1 MKYYCAKVGLL
12 TIFICISINNI
23 FGQVY
28 GYIVDERGEA
38 LSFATVL
45 VKGTTIGT
53 SANIDGYYELDLKS
67 NTEVDLIYSYV
78 GYKSKLITTRFDKTK
93 LKQNIQLEP
102 AAINIQEFVLDGNA
116 KDPAYA
122 IIKKV
127 QAKRKYFL
135 DAIPAYQCNAYVK
148 GLIEIDSVPDKLLGI
163 PIEGVFEDNRDKTLY
178 LSETES
184 MLIAEKGRPF
194 KEIIKASVVSGDDQ
208 GVSFNSAAEMD
219 FNIFKNTF
227 KLGKDIISPLAANA
241 LLFYRYKLNRSYFDE
256 FNRKIYEIQ
265 VIPKGEETPC
275 YAGKLFI
282 LDESWAL
289 HSSELGIN
297 GSRSFEELLDTLV
310 IQQQYIPINGSEF
323 MWPFKRRFIIGGSTL
338 GFSFIGNFNAVY
350 SDYTLDNIQLYG
362 LKKKESF
369 RYEESA
375 LTQSKDYFDSIRPI
389 PLTPIETIDYAY
401 RDSIESVEIEQQDSL
416 PVHSN
421 AFRPKHALLG
431 YSWKNKSNNKELKIA
446 SLIEHFIFNPVQGR
460 LIQVNPEL
468 FFYADKDKRI
478 YKKVS
483 GKLSYGLAEKKLRY
497 EVGFDWKQNDI
508 NKRVFKSSI
517 GIRVRDF
524 NDHELIHPLI
534 QSITALYFNKNP
546 VKLYEEKFASI
557 AFNQKIGS
565 GIGLN
570 ISLSGHQRALLNLN
584 SDFSYFNTAL
594 DYQEN
599 IPAGLSVDEFVNM
612 DVLKLGINISFNPG
626 MTYKT
631 YPGKRY
637 YTPSKWP
644 TFTLSSELLLYKDAF
659 SIKGALEVS
668 DDQVPLG
675 FLGESR
681 FYILLR
687 GAINPEQLN
696 YIDYFHFTGNDI
708 PYLSDKQLQRG
719 LFLFPYHTYSTSNWN
734 LSSVFEH
741 DMKGLIFSRLP
752 ILKKT
757 GLSTVIRIGSVIQ
770 ANQYYTEYSMG
781 IDRIGVGPWRVLRVD
796 YVFKTISNY
805 PGISNNG
812 FRFSID
818 F

>member
-1 MKYYCAKVGLL
+1 MKYYCAKVALL
-12 TIFICISINNI
+12 TIFICIYINNI

-28 GYIVDERGEA
+28 GYIVDEQGEA

-45 VKGTTIGT
+45 VKGTTNGT
-53 SANIDGYYELDLKS
+53 SANIDGYYELDLQTDT
-67 NTEVDLIYSYV
+67 NVDLIYSYV
-78 GYKSKLITTRFDKTK
+78 GFNSKIISIRLEKAN
-93 LKQNIQLEP
+93 LNQNIQLEP
-102 AAINIQEFVLDGNA
+102 AAIKIQEFVLDGNA

-127 QAKRKYFL
+127 QEKRKYFL
-135 DAIPAYQCNAYVK
+135 EAIPAYQCNAYVK
-148 GLIEIDSVPDKLLGI
+148 GLIEIDSVPDKLMGI
-163 PIEGVFEDNRDKTLY
+163 PIDGVFEDKRDKTLY

-184 MLIAEKGRPF
+184 TLIAEKGQPF
-194 KEIIKASVVSGDDQ
+194 KELIKASVVSGDDQ

-227 KLGKDIISPLAANA
+227 KLGKDIISPLASNA

-265 VIPKGEETPC
+265 VIPKGAKTPC
-275 YAGKLFI
+275 YSGTLFI

-289 HSSELGIN
+289 HSSELGID

-310 IQQQYIPINGSEF
+310 IQQQYIPIDGSDF
-323 MWPFKRRFIIGGSTL
+323 MWPFKRRFMIGGSTL

-350 SDYTLDNIQLYG
+350 SDYSLDTIQLNS
-362 LKKKESF
+362 LNKKEAF

-375 LTQSKDYFDSIRPI
+375 LTQSKEYFDSIRPI
-389 PLTPIETIDYAY
+389 PLTPIEAIDYAY
-401 RDSIESVEIEQQDSL
+401 RDSIERVEIEQKDSMA
-416 PVHSN
+416 VHSN
-421 AFRPKHALLG
+421 AYRPKHALLG
-431 YSWKNKSNNKELKIA
+431 YSWKNKSNNIELRIA

-460 LIQVNPEL
+460 LIQVKPEL
-468 FFYADKDKRI
+468 FHYGHKDKNV

-508 NKRVFKSSI
+508 NKRIFKSSI

-524 NDHELIHPLI
+524 NDHELIHPLV

-546 VKLYEEKFASI
+546 VKLYEEKFASV
-557 AFNQKIGS
+557 AFYQKIGS

-570 ISLSGHQRALLNLN
+570 IQMSGHQRSLLNNN

-599 IPAGLSVDEFVNM
+599 MPAGLSIDDFDHMN
-612 DVLKLGINISFNPG
+612 VLKLGVDLTFNPG

-637 YTPSKWP
+637 YNQSKWP
-644 TFTLSSELLLYKDAF
+644 TFTLGSELLVYKDAF
-659 SIKGALEVS
+659 SIKGELEVS
-668 DDQVPLG
+668 DDQVSLG
-675 FLGESR
+675 FLGESK

-687 GAINPEQLN
+687 GAINSQHLN

-708 PYLSDKQLQRG
+708 PYLSDKQLKRG
-719 LFLFPYHTYSTSNWN
+719 LFLFPYYTHSTSNWN
-734 LSSVFEH
+734 LSGVFEH

-757 GLSTVIRIGSVIQ
+757 GLSTVFRIGSVLQ

-781 IDRIGVGPWRVLRVD
+781 IDRIGVGPWRILRLD

-805 PGISNNG
+805 QGISNKG

>member
-1 MKYYCAKVGLL
+1 MKYYCAKVALL
-12 TIFICISINNI
+12 TIFICISFNNI
-23 FGQVY
+23 FAQVY
-28 GYIVDERGEA
+28 GYIVDEQGEA

-45 VKGTTIGT
+45 VKGTTKGT
-53 SANIDGYYELDLKS
+53 SANIDGYYELDLK
-67 NTEVDLIYSYV
+67 TDTPIDLIYSYV
-78 GYKSKLITTRFDKTK
+78 GFNSKIISIRLEKSKLN
-93 LKQNIQLEP
+93 QNIQLES

-127 QAKRKYFL
+127 QEKRKYFL
-135 DAIPAYQCNAYVK
+135 DAVPAYQCSAYVK
-148 GLIEIDSVPDKLLGI
+148 GLIEVDSVPEKLLGI
-163 PIEGVFEDNRDKTLY
+163 PIDGVFEDNRDKTLY

-184 MLIAEKGRPF
+184 TLIAEKGQPF
-194 KEIIKASVVSGDDQ
+194 KELINASVVSGDDQ

-227 KLGKDIISPLAANA
+227 ELGKDIISPLASNA

-265 VIPKGEETPC
+265 VIPKGAETPC
-275 YAGKLFI
+275 YSGKLFI

-310 IQQQYIPINGSEF
+310 IQQQYIPIEGSDF
-323 MWPFKRRFIIGGSTL
+323 MWPFKRRFLIGGSTL
-338 GFSFIGNFNAVY
+338 GFSFTGNFNAVY
-350 SDYTLDNIQLYG
+350 SDYILDSIQLYG

-375 LTQSKDYFDSIRPI
+375 LTQSKEYFDSIRPI

-401 RDSIESVEIEQQDSL
+401 RDSLERVQIKQKDSMA
-416 PVHSN
+416 VHSN
-421 AFRPKHALLG
+421 AYRPKHALLG

-468 FFYADKDKRI
+468 FFYGKKEKNA

-508 NKRVFKSSI
+508 NKRIFRSAI

-546 VKLYEEKFASI
+546 VKLYEEKFALA
-557 AFNQKIGS
+557 AFYQKIGS

-570 ISLSGHQRALLNLN
+570 IQISGHQRSLLNNN

-594 DYQEN
+594 NYQEN
-599 IPAGLSVDEFVNM
+599 IPAGLSIDDFDQM
-612 DVLKLGINISFNPG
+612 DVLKLGVDITFNPG

-644 TFTLSSELLLYKDAF
+644 TFTLGSELLLYKDAF
-659 SIKGALEVS
+659 SIKGELEVS
-668 DDQVPLG
+668 DDQVSLG
-675 FLGESR
+675 FLGESK

-687 GAINPEQLN
+687 GAINPQHLN

-708 PYLSDKQLQRG
+708 PYLSDKQLKRG

-734 LSSVFEH
+734 FSSVFEH

-757 GLSTVIRIGSVIQ
+757 GFSTIFRIGSVVQ
-770 ANQYYTEYSMG
+770 ANQYYTEYSIG
-781 IDRIGVGPWRVLRVD
+781 IDRIGVGPWRVLRLD
-796 YVFKTISNY
+796 YVFKTITNY
-805 PGISNNG
+805 PSISNNG